1 MANKKSSKAKETPC
15 SHCSS
20 LVGEMIEIN
29 RKGLLL
35 LVFSVIGTLEKALA
49 VTQITDSNFHSA
61 IETCLGTNPVDGLCS
76 SSEYGSMPDWDVS
89 LVTDMSGWKGDDTG
103 SHIGFGGKTNFNGDI
118 TNWDVSQVTS
128 MFAMFSYATSFNQ
141 DIGSWNTC
149 LLYTSPSP
157 RDGLLSRMP
166 SSA

>member
-1 MANKKSSKAKETPC
+1 MLRSLFLLFLVSNFCFSSLFLFLEDGEQKNSKAKETPC

-20 LVGEMIEIN
+20 LVGEMIEIS

-35 LVFSVIGTLEKALA
+35 LVFTVIGTLETALA

-89 LVTDMSGWKGDDTG
+89 LVTDMSGYVVETDAFQ
-103 SHIGFGGKTNFNGDI
+103 GFGGKTTFNGDI
-118 TNWDVSQVTS
+118 
-128 MFAMFSYATSFNQ
+128 
-141 DIGSWNTC
+141 GS
-149 LLYTSPSP
+149 
-157 RDGLLSRMP
+157 
-166 SSA
+166 